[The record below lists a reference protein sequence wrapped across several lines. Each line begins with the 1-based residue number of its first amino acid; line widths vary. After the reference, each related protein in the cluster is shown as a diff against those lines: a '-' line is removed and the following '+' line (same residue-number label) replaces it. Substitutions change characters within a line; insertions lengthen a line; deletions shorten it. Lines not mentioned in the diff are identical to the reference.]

1 MQSLTRKSMSEY
13 ISSYWFFAGT
23 KMNGGA
29 QWARHPA
36 PRSRGGQLSRLIYNT
51 NHTLHSQN
59 LAKKLTEKTRRR
71 KTRVGY
77 STSTRHLHSNDWT

>member
-29 QWARHPA
+29 QWARQPA

-59 LAKKLTEKTRRR
+59 LAKKMNSENT
-71 KTRVGY
+71 
-77 STSTRHLHSNDWT
+77 